1 MKMTLPKE
9 WYESKLPDEEGHEI
23 GAGCPAVPRYG
34 LAEIVA
40 SYHAAVK
47 ALHEYR
53 TARYKSGQ
61 FVRVHDGRFKGVG
74 MVCAYSSEIPP
85 TKLPV
90 RLENGNTWWYDL
102 ESIVEIVA
110 AKDAPRSVRRMKL
123 RWHGYKLGA
132 AA

>member
-1 MKMTLPKE
+1 MSDPIKSDSP
-9 WYESKLPDEEGHEI
+9 EG
-23 GAGCPAVPRYG
+23 AVDPAAPCSG

-47 ALHEYR
+47 SLHEYR

-61 FVRVHDGRFKGVG
+61 FVRVNDARFKGVG

-85 TKLPV
+85 NKLPI
-90 RLENGNTWWYDL
+90 RLENNNVWWYDL
-102 ESIVEIVA
+102 ESIVEIVP

-123 RWHGYKLGA
+123 RWNGYRLGA
-132 AA
+132 VPEHQAH